1 MIPEG
6 DGWLIRAEQTLASV
20 IYNTAGDQIAKDCG
34 AGLSINAIRP
44 RESHRRQ
51 DRLLDEMRFNLQTE
65 ALQSLSRCQH
75 GGRVDQPITFC
86 GRHEGRCRP

>member
-1 MIPEG
+1 MIPAG
-6 DGWLIRAEQTLASV
+6 GGWLIRADQTLASV
-20 IYNTAGDQIAKDCG
+20 LYNTAGDEIAKDCG

-51 DRLLDEMRFNLQTE
+51 ERLLDEMRFNLQTG
-65 ALQSLSRCQH
+65 ALQSLSPCQT

-86 GRHEGRCRP
+86 GRHEGCCRL